1 MRISKLDG
9 DKAFIIPEPFT
20 DKELEIAKK
29 EIKEEHVAEIEK

>member
-9 DKAFIIPEPFT
+9 DKAFIVPEPFT

-29 EIKEEHVAEIEK
+29 EIKEEEKKE